1 MTSLSGCRRAAADHS
16 IAGLLPLLL
25 CCLSFSASAREFTE
39 VVINAGF
46 QITHPIQ
53 TAKLA
58 GAKQSHILL
67 AGRTADLDQL
77 LAIYRIDSSN
87 LEVPILVASISP
99 DSRKIAFDIARFS
112 DKDAL
117 VFIEPGRV
125 VAYDIETGEY
135 QQIAEISSLYGQER
149 VGGIVPI
156 DFFRD
161 LNGDDLDDLIVTDV
175 SGYRVRLQMPD
186 GHLGPESILT
196 KSVTMSLSDRSVH
209 FANRTLVSGD
219 MNFDGQSDLTVWS
232 GPTLQV
238 YVQQPDGK
246 FAATADE
253 RHTGLDVLTDLEMQ
267 ALENDR
273 GAVDQ
278 EGLTESRI
286 YSIEDLNGD
295 AIPDI
300 LTESTF
306 SEGLF
311 DRRNE
316 FRLHL
321 GQDGQE
327 FVTFQPEPDALLASE
342 GILFDPISTD
352 IDGDGRMDLLTR
364 KARLS
369 FGRIIRALISGGI
382 TLELQFYKMTESA
395 TYPDKANYSTKTKV
409 RFSRSSGQV
418 DIPAFEVA
426 DFDGDGLQ
434 DMLLQSGVDELGFY
448 RGIRNDDLF
457 AKMTAKINVKLP
469 RNGELA
475 ESMDINGD
483 DRIDLIMRYSVADS
497 DQLSESVR
505 MLIYSGE
512 MHVATE
518 SASRD
523 R

>member
-1 MTSLSGCRRAAADHS
+1 MTSFSGCRRADVDHS

-25 CCLSFSASAREFTE
+25 CCFSFSASAQEFTE

-67 AGRTADLDQL
+67 AGRNADLDQL
-77 LAIYRIDSSN
+77 LAIYRIDSTN
-87 LEVPILVASISP
+87 LEVPTLVASISP

-117 VFIEPGRV
+117 VFIEPGRI

-149 VGGIVPI
+149 AGGIVPI

-175 SGYRVRLQMPD
+175 SGYRVRLQTPD
-186 GHLGPESILT
+186 GHLGPESILA
-196 KSVTMSLSDRSVH
+196 KSVTMSLTDSSVH
-209 FANRTLVSGD
+209 FANRSLVSGD
-219 MNFDGQSDLTVWS
+219 MNFDGRSDLAVWS

-238 YVQQPDGK
+238 YVQQLDGR
-246 FAATADE
+246 FSATADE
-253 RHTGLDVLTDLEMQ
+253 LHTGLNVLTDLEMQ

-278 EGLTESRI
+278 EGLKESRI

-300 LTESTF
+300 LTESTY

-327 FVTFQPEPDALLASE
+327 FVTYQPEPDALLAAE

-352 IDGDGRMDLLTR
+352 IDGDGKMDLLTR

-369 FGRIIRALISGGI
+369 FGRIIRALISGGV

-395 TYPDKANYSTKTKV
+395 TYPDEANFSTKTKV
-409 RFSRSSGQV
+409 RFSRKSGQV
-418 DIPAFEVA
+418 DIPTFEVA

-434 DMLLQSGVDELGFY
+434 DMLLQSGADEIGFY
-448 RGIRNDDLF
+448 HGIRSDDLF
-457 AKMTAKINVKLP
+457 GKMTAQINVKLP

-475 ESMDINGD
+475 DSIDVNGD
-483 DRIDLIMRYSVADS
+483 DRIDLVMRYSVADS
-497 DQLSESVR
+497 DQLSQSVR
-505 MLIYSGE
+505 MLIHSGE
-512 MHVATE
+512 
-518 SASRD
+518 
-523 R
+523 

>member
-1 MTSLSGCRRAAADHS
+1 
-16 IAGLLPLLL
+16 
-25 CCLSFSASAREFTE
+25 
-39 VVINAGF
+39 
-46 QITHPIQ
+46 
-53 TAKLA
+53 
-58 GAKQSHILL
+58 
-67 AGRTADLDQL
+67 
-77 LAIYRIDSSN
+77 
-87 LEVPILVASISP
+87 
-99 DSRKIAFDIARFS
+99 
-112 DKDAL
+112 
-117 VFIEPGRV
+117 
-125 VAYDIETGEY
+125 
-135 QQIAEISSLYGQER
+135 
-149 VGGIVPI
+149 VPI

-175 SGYRVRLQMPD
+175 SGYRVRLQTPD
-186 GHLGPESILT
+186 GSLGPESMME
-196 KSVTMSLSDRSVH
+196 KSVTMTLSDSSVS
-209 FANRTLVSGD
+209 FANRPLVSGD
-219 MNFDGQSDLTVWS
+219 MNFDGRSDLAVWS

-246 FAATADE
+246 FAAMADK
-253 RHTGLDVLTDLEMQ
+253 RDTGLGVLTDLEMQ

-321 GQDGQE
+321 GQNGQE
-327 FVTFQPEPDALLASE
+327 YVTFQPEPDALLASE

-364 KARLS
+364 KAHLS

-382 TLELQFYKMTESA
+382 NLELQFYRMTESM
-395 TYPDKANYSTKTKV
+395 TYPDEANYSTKTRV
-409 RFSRSSGQV
+409 RFSVTSGQV
-418 DIPAFEVA
+418 DIPTFEVA

-434 DMLLQSGVDELGFY
+434 DMLLQSGADELGFH
-448 RGIRNDDLF
+448 RGVRSDDLF
-457 AKMTAKINVKLP
+457 AKTTAKINVKLP

-497 DQLSESVR
+497 DQLSTSVR
-505 MLIYSGE
+505 LLIYSGDRV
-512 MHVATE
+512 VALE
-518 SASRD
+518 
-523 R
+523 

>member
-1 MTSLSGCRRAAADHS
+1 MGMPDIIMVNMTNVRITHTPSGI
-16 IAGLLPLLL
+16 IAGLVLLFY
-25 CCLSFSASAREFTE
+25 CCFSFSASAREFTE

-53 TAKLA
+53 TARLA
-58 GAKQSHILL
+58 GASQSHILL
-67 AGRTADLDQL
+67 AGRNSDQDQL
-77 LAIYRIDSSN
+77 LAVYHIDSSN
-87 LEVPILVASISP
+87 LAVPTLVARISP
-99 DSRKIAFDIARFS
+99 DSRKIAFDIARFA

-117 VFIEPGRV
+117 VFIEPGRI

-135 QQIAEISSLYGQER
+135 QQLAEISSLYGQER

-186 GHLGPESILT
+186 GSLGPESTLE
-196 KSVTMSLSDRSVH
+196 KSVTMSLSDNSVWFSNRS
-209 FANRTLVSGD
+209 LVIGD
-219 MNFDGQSDLTVWS
+219 MNFDGLSDLAVWS
-232 GPTLQV
+232 GANLQV
-238 YVQQPDGK
+238 YVQQADGK
-246 FAATADE
+246 FAATAIE
-253 RHTGLDVLTDLEMQ
+253 RDTGLNVLTDQEIQ
-267 ALENDR
+267 ALEDDR

-278 EGLTESRI
+278 KGLEESRI

-300 LTESTF
+300 LTESTY

-311 DRRNE
+311 DKRNE

-321 GQDGQE
+321 GHDGQD
-327 FVTFQPEPDALLASE
+327 FVTYQPEPDALLASE

-369 FGRIIRALISGGI
+369 FGRIIRALISGGMN
-382 TLELQFYKMTESA
+382 LELQFYKMTQSA
-395 TYPDKANYSTKTKV
+395 TYPDEANYSTNTRV

-426 DFDGDGLQ
+426 DFDGDGIQ
-434 DMLLQSGVDELGFY
+434 DMLLQSDVDELGFY
-448 RGIRNDDLF
+448 RGLPGDEVF
-457 AKMTAKINVKLP
+457 AKLTAVVRVKLP

-475 ESMDINGD
+475 DAIDVNGD
-483 DRIDLIMRYSVADS
+483 DRIDLVMRYSVADS
-497 DQLSESVR
+497 DELAESVR
-505 MLIYSGE
+505 MIIYSG
-512 MHVATE
+512 
-518 SASRD
+518 D
-523 R
+523 